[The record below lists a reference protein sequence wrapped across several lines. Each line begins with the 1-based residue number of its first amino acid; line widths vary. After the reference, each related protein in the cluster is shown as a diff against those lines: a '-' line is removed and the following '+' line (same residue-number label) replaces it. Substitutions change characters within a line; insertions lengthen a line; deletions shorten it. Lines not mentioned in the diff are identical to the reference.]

1 MNKAER
7 RERILQML
15 RAGEAV
21 SVSALSEQMGVSE
34 VTIRKDLQ
42 QMEREGCVRRSY
54 GKIALPEVGGESG
67 AAPEPERRD
76 EDAGKRRIG
85 ALAAE
90 FVRDEDLI
98 FIGPGQ
104 TCAALARSLRDRK
117 RLSVITMNVSAAIE
131 LSGAPEFKLLLAP
144 GDFTRRGGAY
154 YVTGPVTA
162 QYVEGLFVD
171 KLFITADGVDIARG
185 FSVLDEITAQIYRAL
200 IKPGTRIYVCVS
212 GDKLSR
218 NARAALGALDF
229 ADAVITDARPGEEF
243 MRKFAENHIEV
254 YYPTDD

>member
-15 RAGEAV
+15 REGKDV
-21 SVSALSEQMGVSE
+21 SVCALSAQMNVSE

-42 QMEREGCVRRSY
+42 QLEREGCVRRSY
-54 GKIALPEVGGESG
+54 GKVALPDAHGEAS
-67 AAPEPERRD
+67 AAPEPGQD
-76 EDAGKRRIG
+76 EDSGKRRIG

-104 TCAALARSLRDRK
+104 TCASLARSLRDRK
-117 RLSVITMNVSAAIE
+117 RLSVITMNVSAAME
-131 LSGAPEFKLLLAP
+131 LAGAPEFKLLLAP

-162 QYVEGLFVD
+162 RYAEELFVD

-185 FSVLDEITAQIYRAL
+185 FTVLDEITAQIYRAL
-200 IKPGTRIYVCVS
+200 IKPGTKVYVCVS
-212 GDKLSR
+212 GDKFSR

-229 ADAVITDARPGEEF
+229 ADAVITDARPSGEF
-243 MRKFAENHIEV
+243 MRRFAEERVEV